1 MSRIAGGP
9 AVSEML
15 RASGPGEPWTHAKL
29 GWIGAGAPNAHQDGE
44 LTVVVDGT
52 VFDPPGPATAT
63 VARLYRAHGFAGALT
78 RMNFDAAI
86 ALRDG
91 DTLWL
96 ARDRF
101 GVRPLYHLP
110 DGSAFAS
117 RPRALLALPGVSRA
131 PLRSFVARYAA
142 SHYRTFDNDP
152 IASPYE
158 AIEQLPA
165 GHLLKVRD
173 GRATRERW
181 WSLRDTED
189 LPGTPDELADQY
201 RELLLDAVRVRLAT
215 AGRPAFTLS
224 GGMDSSSVVASA
236 VHLTGDRQHA
246 FSSVYAHSEYDESD
260 EISSMLDS
268 AVDEWHRVTI
278 GNQLDVPGIVSEMV
292 EAHDEPVATATW
304 LSHHVLCGTVAE
316 AGFDTLFGGL
326 GGDELN
332 AGEYEYFFFNFA
344 DLRAAGR
351 EDELRDEVRDWVR
364 HHDHPVFRKSW
375 ESMEQALAKTV
386 DLSTPGRIL
395 PDRARIER
403 YNAALAPG
411 FFDLRQFDP
420 QMDLVFASYLRNR
433 TYQDLFRET
442 APCCLRA
449 EDRQTR
455 AAGLRNCDPFFDY
468 RLAEFMFRVPG
479 TLKIQHGVT
488 KQLLRRA
495 TEGLLPDKTRMRI
508 KKTGW
513 NAPADNWFSGPGR
526 DMLHDIVAS
535 QGFDRG
541 IYNVDEVRRLIDEH
555 DEIVR
560 SGRPQENHMMFL
572 WQLVNLDAWLR
583 WLDTV

>member
-1 MSRIAGGP
+1 MSRIAGGR
-9 AVSEML
+9 AVEAML
-15 RASGPGEPWTHAKL
+15 RTSGPGVSWTHADL
-29 GWIGAGAPNAHQDGE
+29 GWIGAGPANAHQEGDV
-44 LTVVVDGT
+44 TVVVDGD
-52 VFDPPGPATAT
+52 VYDPPGQAAAT
-63 VARLYRAHGFAGALT
+63 VARLYLTHGFAGALE
-78 RMNFDAAI
+78 RMNFDGAI

-96 ARDRF
+96 GRDRF

-117 RPRALLALPGVSRA
+117 RPRALLTLPGVSRA

-152 IASPYE
+152 VASPYE

-165 GHLLKVRD
+165 GHLLKVHD
-173 GRATRERW
+173 GRATRECW
-181 WSLRDTED
+181 WSLREAED
-189 LPGTPDELADQY
+189 LAGTPDELADHY
-201 RELLLDAVRVRLAT
+201 RELLLDAVRVRLAA

-224 GGMDSSSVVASA
+224 GGMDSSSVLASA
-236 VHLTGDRQHA
+236 VHLTGERQHA

-260 EISSMLDS
+260 EIASMLES
-268 AVDEWHRVTI
+268 AVAEWHRVTI
-278 GNQLDVPGIVSEMV
+278 GNRLDVPGLVSQMV
-292 EAHDEPVATATW
+292 DAHDEPVATATW
-304 LSHHVLCGTVAE
+304 LSHHILCGAVAE

-351 EDELRDEVRDWVR
+351 EDELREEVRAWAQ
-364 HHDHPVFRKSW
+364 HHDHPIFRKDW
-375 ESMEQALAKTV
+375 DAMEAGLANTV

-411 FFDLRQFDP
+411 FFDLCEFQP
-420 QMDLVFASYLRNR
+420 QMDRVYASYLRNR

-455 AAGLRNCDPFFDY
+455 AAGLRNCDPFFDH

-495 TEGLLPDKTRMRI
+495 TEGLLPDETRMRI

-526 DMLHDIVAS
+526 DVLRDIVAS
-535 QGFDRG
+535 QDFDRG
-541 IYNVDEVRRLIDEH
+541 IYDVGEVRRLIDEH

-583 WLDTV
+583 WLDSL